1 MTPFAAL
8 WLSCSMADFHEGEL
22 VVRRFVEVFER
33 GDLKELRSLLADDF
47 VGHITTA
54 DGGTR
59 DVSAND
65 YTQSV
70 VQMDVKTADL
80 RLDLRDMTRINDR
93 TVLAMVE
100 VHAARDGSSLHN
112 FSAAGQNLR
121 GAARRAMDGR
131 SGAGGERRV
140 LGHLT
145 GAPSI

>member
-33 GDLKELRSLLADDF
+33 GDLKELRSLLAGDF

-100 VHAARDGSSLHN
+100 VHAAHDGRSLHN
-112 FSAAGQNLR
+112 FSAQLVRISGEQLAELWMVEAEP
-121 GAARRAMDGR
+121 AASDAFWG
-131 SGAGGERRV
+131 
-140 LGHLT
+140 T
-145 GAPSI
+145 